1 MMTYQNTKHR
11 SAYLALMLLPPLAI
25 AACATTDTE
34 APAEAVAQSAATS
47 IQPLANM
54 EAQLA
59 LRTEP
64 EVEAEQSGPI
74 DPPPSLSSEPTM
86 PSADV
91 ELMLAN
97 AQEDLEQVADGVNA
111 DDSVASAPTGVSAP
125 AQLVFRFGFDSAEL
139 SAEDQ
144 VALREH
150 AAYLLQHPEVSI
162 SLRGHTDSFGDPRYN
177 QALSERRARHV
188 ADKLIEAGVPEGQI
202 QIEGLG
208 DSEPLA
214 LAAEPR
220 EHRRVELRYQE
231 NYLVDSR

>member
-1 MMTYQNTKHR
+1 MTYQNTSCR
-11 SAYLALMLLPPLAI
+11 SAYLALLLVPPLAI
-25 AACATTDTE
+25 SACATTHIE
-34 APAEAVAQSAATS
+34 APAEAAAQSDTAS
-47 IQPLANM
+47 MDPLANM

-64 EVEAEQSGPI
+64 RVEADQNTPIGPS
-74 DPPPSLSSEPTM
+74 PSLSSESSEPGAG
-86 PSADV
+86 AD
-91 ELMLAN
+91 LMLASVQDEI
-97 AQEDLEQVADGVNA
+97 APTADEINVH
-111 DDSVASAPTGVSAP
+111 DSFASAPTEEPAP

-162 SLRGHTDSFGDPRYN
+162 NVRGHTDSFGDTRYN
-177 QALSERRARHV
+177 QSLSERRARHV
-188 ADKLIEAGVPEGQI
+188 ADKLIEAGVPQGQI